1 MKLEKFWLLR
11 ILAAAVKASSTA
23 KKLH

>member
-23 KKLH
+23 KKLQ